1 MNSQL
6 RFVMHPDDEREF
18 AAQVLADPA
27 VLLIDGPRWPAAA
40 PQTFRSLDAIRSNY
54 CILWSPED
62 RASLEARYIAGCND
76 WYCAS
81 EDATV
86 QFLRSELFA
95 DGVLTEGRIA
105 VATGNASAQA
115 AQGVERHYK
124 ALGRFVRK
132 HYRNAVLRWCNPA
145 MPFGPAVPGRSA
157 NPGKPDAQV
166 WVGPHALQWLRDGS
180 AQQLRTI
187 KQSRNAVVEARL
199 ADSFTTAA

>member
-27 VLLIDGPRWPAAA
+27 VLLIDGPRWQAEA

-62 RASLEARYIAGCND
+62 QATLDARYIAGCND
-76 WYCAS
+76 WYCES

-86 QFLRSELFA
+86 QFLRSERFA

-105 VATGNASAQA
+105 VATGSASAQA
-115 AQGVERHYK
+115 ALGVERRYK
-124 ALGRFVRK
+124 APGRFVRK
-132 HYRNAVLRWCNPA
+132 HYANTVCLLVQSQHAFR
-145 MPFGPAVPGRSA
+145 PGRA
-157 NPGKPDAQV
+157 RALGQPRQARRPGLGRPACAAVAARWGRAAEPRHQAVAQC
-166 WVGPHALQWLRDGS
+166 GGGG
-180 AQQLRTI
+180 
-187 KQSRNAVVEARL
+187 
-199 ADSFTTAA
+199 AAG